1 VLIGIFY
8 SFAAASG
15 LTAFV
20 SGGAPAHVACSV
32 RVAEMGNATETSWLS
47 EAAKVEHRIH
57 SEWGS
62 GDCLDVQVS
71 PDRGGAWVEFR
82 KRGGSVARRHLAGPQ
97 ELLPTVRAL
106 LVRVD
111 TQYFVGASPTPDTA
125 QANPPVEKRDSAP
138 PVSIA
143 FGGAAGARAG
153 VGNGTLIHSPVL
165 SGFAALQARGWELG
179 IGAQWESGYR
189 EAVVDQE
196 PDWTASA
203 LTMSVMLG
211 RRIPVGGW
219 DWTTGLQIGGTFV
232 HGMTDDEEP
241 HHEAE
246 RTDARVGFYTGMV
259 GPSAGHLRLRTMLG
273 VDFVPARADEASSVG
288 TNPADLPWWMGTI
301 SVGVEAVAP

>member
-1 VLIGIFY
+1 MLIGIFY

-15 LTAFV
+15 LAAFV
-20 SGGAPAHVACSV
+20 SGGAPAHVACAV
-32 RVAEMGNATETSWLS
+32 RVAEIGNPTETAWVT

-62 GDCLDVQVS
+62 GDCLGVEVN
-71 PDRGGAWVEFR
+71 PDPGGAWVEFR
-82 KRGGSVARRHLAGPQ
+82 KRGGNVARRHLARPQ

-111 TQYFVGASPTPDTA
+111 TQYFVGASPAPDTA
-125 QANPPVEKRDSAP
+125 PASPPVEKSDSAL
-138 PVSIA
+138 PVAIA
-143 FGGAAGARAG
+143 FGVAAGARAG
-153 VGNGTLIHSPVL
+153 VGNGTLISSPVL
-165 SGFAALQARGWELG
+165 SGFAALHARGWELG
-179 IGAQWESGYR
+179 IGAQWEGRYS

-219 DWTTGLQIGGTFV
+219 DWTTDLQIGGTFV
-232 HGMTDDEEP
+232 QGMTDDEEP

-246 RTDARVGFYTGMV
+246 RTDARVGVFTGMV
-259 GPSAGHLRLRTMLG
+259 GPRAGHFRLRTMIG
-273 VDFVPARADEASSVG
+273 ADFVPARAGSASSVG
-288 TNPADLPWWMGTI
+288 TRPADLPWWMGTL
-301 SVGVEAVAP
+301 SVGIEAVAP